1 MRPDTT
7 FVLRRS
13 VPGVGVRPTHQR
25 LVEGSSV
32 TAAADARLVPSEG
45 KERRR
50 EVQENSMTNPP
61 ALSAKWSVAADPSQV
76 RIVRRE
82 AAAQVDKWGLP
93 DLVDPVRL
101 LLTELLTNAIEHT
114 NGTRVDTRLS
124 HNEGILEIE
133 VSDLGDG
140 QARLKRPDEE
150 QENGR
155 GLMIVDTLAL
165 AWGTRPRS
173 GNKGKSTWCTLEA
186 EQANSALSAQRPASA
201 SSHHGRKSEPPP
213 RVALSLARWLN
224 HGAQRLRSSVSGPAN
239 FPGVA
244 TMFSDATAKVVTA
257 A

>member
-1 MRPDTT
+1 MRPGTV

-13 VPGVGVRPTHQR
+13 VPGVGVRPMRQR
-25 LVEGSSV
+25 PMEASSV
-32 TAAADARLVPSEG
+32 TVAADARHVPSEG
-45 KERRR
+45 KGRRR
-50 EVQENSMTNPP
+50 EVRKNSMPNPP
-61 ALSAKWSVAADPSQV
+61 VLSAEWSVSADPRQV
-76 RIVRRE
+76 GIVRRE

-140 QARLKRPDEE
+140 RARLKKPDEQ

-173 GNKGKSTWCTLEA
+173 GNKGKSTWCTLDA
-186 EQANSALSAQRPASA
+186 EQANSVLSVEGPASA
-201 SSHHGRKSEPPP
+201 SSHGRKSEPPP
-213 RVALSLARWLN
+213 HAALSLARWLY
-224 HGAQRLRSSVSGPAN
+224 HGAQRLRSSVSSPAA
-239 FPGVA
+239 FPGVEARFPHA
-244 TMFSDATAKVVTA
+244 TTKVVA
-257 A
+257 AA